1 MKLLNAFKTCQNYSS
16 NHTGSFSLSLADS
29 SLDCAGVWMGVWT
42 GVFGVECPLV
52 ASSAIAFFCFFFFF
66 YTHKTKVESV
76 LKTKGQ
82 SMTLSTQG
90 HGLKLC
96 LFSIVSI
103 TFPPL

>member
-1 MKLLNAFKTCQNYSS
+1 MILYSKNYSS

-52 ASSAIAFFCFFFFF
+52 ASSAIAFFCFPV
-66 YTHKTKVESV
+66 YTRAWTE
-76 LKTKGQ
+76 
-82 SMTLSTQG
+82 M
-90 HGLKLC
+90 LC

-103 TFPPL
+103 TFPPLGGQIFQHQQTHLTGNEYSLLST